1 MTADERRSRIPAFWL
16 WYEVVLCLAAMSNQ
30 SGTELKIARLRY
42 AGDEAFVGESP
53 SGHAIV
59 TSFAHDEVTAPTPM
73 ELLLISLG
81 GCTGADVVGIL
92 EKKRQHIT
100 GYEIE
105 VRGERRAEY
114 PRIYTRI
121 EVVHRFRGRKID
133 PKAVAHAIELSE
145 TKYCSVSAML
155 SAAATIEMRYE
166 ITEEDE

>member
-1 MTADERRSRIPAFWL
+1 MGNES
-16 WYEVVLCLAAMSNQ
+16 VS
-30 SGTELKIARLRY
+30 ELKIALLRY
-42 AGDEAFVGESP
+42 AGNEAFVGESP
-53 SGHAIV
+53 SGHSIV
-59 TSFAHDEVTAPTPM
+59 TSFSHAKVTAPTPV
-73 ELLLISLG
+73 ELVLIALG

-92 EKKRQHIT
+92 EKKRQRVT

-105 VRGERRAEY
+105 VRGDRRAEH

-121 EVVHRFRGRKID
+121 EVVHKIRGHKVD

-155 SAAATIEMRYE
+155 TPAVTIETRYE

>member
-1 MTADERRSRIPAFWL
+1 MGNES
-16 WYEVVLCLAAMSNQ
+16 VS
-30 SGTELKIARLRY
+30 ELKVALLRY
-42 AGDEAFVGESP
+42 AGNEAFVGESP

-59 TSFAHDEVTAPTPM
+59 TSFSHAKVTAPTPV
-73 ELLLISLG
+73 ELVLIALG

-92 EKKRQHIT
+92 EKKRQRVT

-105 VRGERRAEY
+105 VRGDRRAEH

-121 EVVHRFRGRKID
+121 EVVHKIRGHKVD

-155 SAAATIEMRYE
+155 TPAVTIETRYE